1 MKNINTNLTEFVNNP
16 NNYMYMNEINMLKN
30 KLWLIKRKRTEIAHP
45 DSINLEQLKRACNKM
60 KICDL
65 FH

>member
-1 MKNINTNLTEFVNNP
+1 MKNININLTEFVTDP

-30 KLWLIKRKRTEIAHP
+30 KLWLMKTKRTEIAHP
-45 DSINLEQLKRACNKM
+45 YSINLEQLKRACNKM

>member
-16 NNYMYMNEINMLKN
+16 NNYMYMSEINMLKN

-45 DSINLEQLKRACNKM
+45 DPINLEQLKRACNKM